1 MGKKTTKNIRKTEL
15 RIIFFIILVA
25 AAMFIISTYAWFST
39 QRNVSITNLNGT
51 VEVAEGLEISL
62 NAKEW
67 FNEIV
72 LNDEVTI
79 LKSAYEGHRNI
90 SPVEMLPVSTLGL
103 VKTTTMTDLEMIRG
117 KVTNSIVLSDI
128 VAMNEELALDADQ
141 TKHNSEHKQY
151 PGYFA
156 FDIFLKN
163 SSKQE
168 INDDILQLNYDSSVQ
183 IIGTKDAEGNAVGD
197 ASVGLQNTVRVG
209 FAKYGGNVGNDG
221 KRVGIADVNADQTT
235 ILKATGANVAG
246 ADTVYITDVAIW
258 EPNANDHVQYIVDNN
273 NKVALSSKDKLTN
286 YTVTKLENGNIA
298 YGTTSQ
304 MPTYGLKTEVV
315 AAAASDKEL
324 KIANLYNWD
333 KEDTKTGENDT
344 TPDNGNISTYVQEQI
359 TLQTTKRSDSD
370 YRSTEGVQNLISTN
384 NAMSS
389 AKFLTEDEKEA
400 LTPFSIAPNCVI
412 RLRVYVWLEGQD
424 VDCINYASHG
434 GGVTVNIG
442 LVKGSGIGTNE
453 TDVEDE

>member
-1 MGKKTTKNIRKTEL
+1 MGKKTTKNKRKTEL

-128 VAMNEELALDADQ
+128 VAMNEALALDQDQ
-141 TKHNSEHKQY
+141 TQHNSEHKQY

-183 IIGTKDAEGNAVGD
+183 IIGTKDAEGNAIGD

-209 FAKYGGNVGNDG
+209 FAKYGGNVGKDG
-221 KRVGIADVNADQTT
+221 KRVGVADVNADQTT
-235 ILKATGANVAG
+235 ILKTTGANVTG
-246 ADTVYITDVAIW
+246 ADDVYITDVAIW
-258 EPNANDHVQYIVDNN
+258 EPNSSDHVQYIVDNN
-273 NKVALSSKDKLTN
+273 NKVALKAGDNLTD
-286 YTVTKLENGNIA
+286 YGVTKLENGNIA

-304 MPTYGLKTEVV
+304 MPTFGLKSDVV
-315 AAAASDKEL
+315 TAAAADKEL

-333 KEDTKTGENDT
+333 MEDTKTGTEDKS
-344 TPDNGNISTYVQEQI
+344 PDNGNISTYVQEQI
-359 TLQTTKRSDSD
+359 VLQTTKRSDKD
-370 YRSTEGVQNLISTN
+370 YRTNEGVQNLISTN
-384 NAMSS
+384 NTMSS
-389 AKFLTEDEKEA
+389 AQFLTKEEKEA

-442 LVKGSGIGTNE
+442 LVKGSVIGTDE
-453 TDVEDE
+453 TDIEE